1 MRVMRLNMG
10 RGGCLSGE
18 GGEERE
24 KNSHGKGD
32 LRSCALGLGWT
43 FGFLCHGARTD
54 SGGQV

>member
-1 MRVMRLNMG
+1 MG